1 MEQATSA
8 PWTNGVP
15 IANVKT
21 VMTRNKNS
29 TLLLLVILTSF
40 LPVGAQQPST
50 KLEDPEWIREIAPK
64 RIVYSVPLMNRVR
77 VRKNLTYKRVGG
89 AELKM
94 DVYSPVSKRQSGHR
108 PAVIFIHGGR
118 IPPNLSTT
126 PKEWGAYVSFGQLV
140 AASGFVGVTFNH
152 RFYAWESLG
161 DSQSDVMDLIAYVR
175 EHAAELGVDR
185 DRIVLWAVSAGGI
198 FLSQPL
204 RDRPH
209 YIQCLVGYYAE
220 LDLQGERQS
229 APPSVTDEM
238 LREFSPV
245 YHLSKPTEGANASQG
260 VPPIFIARA
269 SLDDASL
276 NAGLDRFVQVALS
289 RNVTLDLANHAT
301 GHHGFDVE
309 DDNDRSRE
317 IIKRTIEFIKLHT

>member
-1 MEQATSA
+1 MM
-8 PWTNGVP
+8 
-15 IANVKT
+15 I
-21 VMTRNKNS
+21 RNRKPCLLLFVVLT
-29 TLLLLVILTSF
+29 TLLTVT
-40 LPVGAQQPST
+40 AQQPST

-89 AELKM
+89 TELKM
-94 DVYSPVSKRQSGHR
+94 DVYAPLSVRRTERR

-118 IPPNLSTT
+118 IPPNLRTA

-152 RFYAWESLG
+152 RFYAWESLS
-161 DSQSDVMDLIAYVR
+161 DSQNDLMDLIAYIR
-175 EHAAELGVDR
+175 QHAGELGVDK

-204 RDRPH
+204 RDRPQ
-209 YIQCLVGYYAE
+209 YIRCLVAYYAE
-220 LDLQGERQS
+220 LDLQNERQS

-245 YHLSKPTEGANASQG
+245 YHLSKAGPG

-269 SLDDASL
+269 GLDDADL

-289 RNVTLDLANHAT
+289 KNVTLDLANHPT

-309 DDNDRSRE
+309 DNNDRSRE
-317 IIKRTIEFIKLHT
+317 IIKRTIEFIKAHG